1 LGFRLF
7 TIGTQEALKE
17 PTARAMVERLLRAA
31 DLNTAPRNAG
41 RCLMVQGALASG
53 EKADSIRQ
61 ELTTCRTAG
70 EAELRRR
77 REQRNRCYFL
87 PLRPELV

>member
-1 LGFRLF
+1 
-7 TIGTQEALKE
+7 
-17 PTARAMVERLLRAA
+17 
-31 DLNTAPRNAG
+31 
-41 RCLMVQGALASG
+41 MVQGALASG

>member
-1 LGFRLF
+1 
-7 TIGTQEALKE
+7 
-17 PTARAMVERLLRAA
+17 
-31 DLNTAPRNAG
+31 
-41 RCLMVQGALASG
+41 MVQGALASG

-87 PLRPELV
+87 QRTLLDLLCRRHSIFGSCRAENFVTPCRRC